1 MSVSSPE
8 IKLVELRIPSCADR
22 LKLVRSVVNCAAQ
35 MFGFKDEDVDSLVLA
50 VNEACMNIMQHAY
63 CECEGEIVLEIIDK
77 HDELVFRLTDFAETV
92 DKSNIKPRDLSEIR
106 PGGLGV
112 HLMQEVM
119 DRVSYYDGPNN
130 KGNIVELSKKLKQ
143 REGA

>member
-1 MSVSSPE
+1 MSAE
-8 IKLVELRIPSCADR
+8 IKILELRIPSSADR

-35 MFGFKDEDVDSLVLA
+35 MFGFRDEEVDSLVLA

-63 CECEGEIVLEIIDK
+63 CNCEGEIILEIIDRQQ
-77 HDELVFRLTDFAETV
+77 ELVFRLTDFAETV
-92 DKSNIKPRDLSEIR
+92 DKSCIKPRDLSDIR

-119 DRVSYYDGPNN
+119 DKVRFFDGPDNR
-130 KGNIVELSKKLKQ
+130 GNVVELSKKFQQ
-143 REGA
+143 REDV

>member
-1 MSVSSPE
+1 MKANEAE
-8 IKLVELRIPSCADR
+8 IKLLELRIPSCADR

-35 MFGFKDEDVDSLVLA
+35 MFGFKDEEVDSMVLA

-63 CECEGEIVLEIIDK
+63 CGCDGEIILEIIDK
-77 HDELVFRLTDFAETV
+77 HDELLFRLTDFAETV
-92 DKSNIKPRDLSEIR
+92 NKANIKPRDLSDLR

-119 DRVSYYDGPNN
+119 DRVSYFDGPDNT
-130 KGNIVELSKKLKQ
+130 GNIVELSKKLKQ
-143 REGA
+143 REGV